1 MMRKE
6 NRKHMFRPEG
16 KKNLVGGFKHFFP
29 FHVWDVILPIDE
41 LIFFRGVGL
50 NHQPE
55 TGPNP
60 NQQRGPK
67 NVRWCIYITCIL
79 HTYYIH
85 YMCYIHDKKISKIQL
100 ELAAVTQLSSCR
112 PPSAMGFL
120 EEVPNVGH
128 CCGKYRRSFGY
139 DKWDVYGWWL
149 LERKGKKKW
158 KIRIGIFWWKSP
170 LVLFTAGYGIDGS

>member
-1 MMRKE
+1 MMRNDAKRE
-6 NRKHMFRPEG
+6 QKTHVQTRRE
-16 KKNLVGGFKHFFP
+16 KNLVGGFKHEFYFP
-29 FHVWDVILPIDE
+29 FHVWNVILPIDE

-85 YMCYIHDKKISKIQL
+85 YMCYMCYIHDKKISKIQL

-128 CCGKYRRSFGY
+128 CCRKYRRSFGY
-139 DKWDVYGWWL
+139 EKWDVYG
-149 LERKGKKKW
+149 
-158 KIRIGIFWWKSP
+158 
-170 LVLFTAGYGIDGS
+170 